1 MKIALVQSP
10 LAWGELQENLQNFDK
25 KMAKS
30 EDCDVILLPEMFTS
44 GCMMIKKSAEVAF
57 AAKESVANAYPVV
70 EEKMLAWAKRQHALV
85 MGSTVYR
92 ENGKYYNRLIAAFP
106 EGNCRY
112 YDKRHCFRM
121 GGENEHFTPGDRQLT
136 FEFRGVKI
144 AAFICYDLRF
154 PEWSWNHGEYD
165 VAIYIAN
172 WPESR
177 RDDWNRLL
185 RERAIENE
193 AYVIA
198 VNCAGPDLTGLMYRG
213 ESCVIAPDGEV
224 RVKCRDYR
232 DDIVVYKVMK

>member
-10 LAWGELQENLQNFDK
+10 LVWGKLQENLQNFDK

-154 PEWSWNHGEYD
+154 PVWCRNTQNYD
-165 VAIYIAN
+165 LAVFVAN

-177 RDDWNRLL
+177 REVWKTLL
-185 RERAIENE
+185 KARAIENQ
-193 AYVIA
+193 AFVA
-198 VNCAGPDLTGLMYRG
+198 GVNCVGEDDNGLTYSGDSMVADAEL
-213 ESCVIAPDGEV
+213 
-224 RVKCRDYR
+224 
-232 DDIVVYKVMK
+232 